1 VPVDDLT
8 WLEQLFAGTT
18 LAALIAAVWGPVRD
32 WRSGALRRGRAE
44 ADAAEDAVP
53 MTGAERDLA
62 LVRAASEHL
71 AAQLAAAELRVETRD
86 RQLAQA
92 DAEITALRAA
102 RRADAEAM
110 DELERRLDLC
120 EGTMATLRDELDQ
133 ARATIAALRGARRPG
148 DGTAG
153 T

>member
-1 VPVDDLT
+1 MDDLT

-18 LAALIAAVWGPVRD
+18 IAALIAAVWGPIKD

-44 ADAAEDAVP
+44 ADALEDAIP
-53 MTGAERDLA
+53 LAGAERDLA
-62 LVRAASEHL
+62 LVRAASDHL
-71 AAQLAAAELRVETRD
+71 AAQLAAAELRIEVRD
-86 RQLAQA
+86 RQLAEA
-92 DAEITALRAA
+92 DVTIAALRAA

-120 EGTMATLRDELDQ
+120 EGTMSTLRDELDQ
-133 ARATIAALRGARRPG
+133 ARATITALRGARRAG

-153 T
+153 P